1 MSVSIKTVET
11 RAELKAFIKF
21 PLDLYKG
28 CPYYVPNIYSD
39 ELTTLDMAKNPMG
52 KYCKTRKFLAYKD

>member
-11 RAELKAFIKF
+11 KAELKAFVKF

-28 CPYYVPNIYSD
+28 CPYYVPNLYQRHFFGIIQKSSLQIYPW
-39 ELTTLDMAKNPMG
+39 LLIQ
-52 KYCKTRKFLAYKD
+52 RKLL